1 MKQFKDI
8 LEKGLGKKW
17 SLTEEEKSSLWE
29 SVSSQLPSAEPKR
42 GGFLWWAV
50 PAAVAAAVAAFFLLR
65 SPSSSP
71 TPFQPEIK
79 PIEKTTTLAD
89 GNGAIESAETPTRE
103 KEAQMPVLAY
113 SGTQKVSGQQGYS
126 GEETVQGAVENAE
139 SASVIAENKTKV
151 IPEVTPEEKTQ
162 TQETPQTE
170 LKEQTQGTDPVQQEQ
185 KSVQKTQRSQP
196 KNVSPEKFS
205 TQKNTSAVKPSATG
219 KQLKEFY
226 REPSSGKRLAFSA
239 SSNFSGRGKVEGPSN
254 SMIKAVASQ
263 FGYVTYSMAP
273 SVQQISQTKYALPL
287 NFAIGVSYKVND
299 VLTVGSGVSYS
310 FLHSKYNGLINGQFY
325 DIKQGVHYV
334 GVPVNLYFNL
344 GSAGNVD
351 FYAAAGGAVEKGV
364 KVTYQMKSAAGSGKT
379 SDSHVKGLQFSAKA
393 ATGLEYR
400 FGKGKN
406 VGLYLEPGV
415 TYYFDS
421 DLPASIRTDHPLQ
434 FEAQAGVRFHLK

>member
-8 LEKGLGKKW
+8 LEKDLGKKW
-17 SLTEEEKSSLWE
+17 SLTEEEKTFLWE
-29 SVSSQLPSAEPKR
+29 SVSSELPSAEPKR

-89 GNGAIESAETPTRE
+89 GNGAIESAESPNRE

-113 SGTQKVSGQQGYS
+113 SDTRKVSGQQGYS
-126 GEETVQGAVENAE
+126 EEETV
-139 SASVIAENKTKV
+139 
-151 IPEVTPEEKTQ
+151 IPTQPE
-162 TQETPQTE
+162 ETPQTE
-170 LKEQTQGTDPVQQEQ
+170 VKEQKQETATQTQEVAPQ
-185 KSVQKTQRSQP
+185 KQETAEKST
-196 KNVSPEKFS
+196 SP
-205 TQKNTSAVKPSATG
+205 VKPAVTG
-219 KQLKEFY
+219 KQMKEFY
-226 REPSSGKRLAFSA
+226 EAPSSGKRLAFSA

-254 SMIKAVASQ
+254 SMIKAVASH
-263 FGYVTYSMAP
+263 FGYVAYSAAP
-273 SVQQISQTKYALPL
+273 QIQQISETKYSLPL
-287 NFAIGVSYKVND
+287 NFALGVSYKVND
-299 VLTVGSGVSYS
+299 VLTVGTGVSYS
-310 FLHSKYNGLINGQFY
+310 YLHSKYNGLINGMYY

-334 GVPVNLYFNL
+334 GIPVNLYFNL
-344 GSAGNVD
+344 GTAGNID

-364 KVTYQMKSAAGSGKT
+364 KVTYEMKSAAGSGKT
-379 SDSHVKGLQFSAKA
+379 SDSNVKGLQFSTKA
-393 ATGLEYR
+393 VTGLEYR

-406 VGLYLEPGV
+406 VGLYIEPGV

>member
-1 MKQFKDI
+1 
-8 LEKGLGKKW
+8 
-17 SLTEEEKSSLWE
+17 E
-29 SVSSQLPSAEPKR
+29 S
-42 GGFLWWAV
+42 
-50 PAAVAAAVAAFFLLR
+50 
-65 SPSSSP
+65 
-71 TPFQPEIK
+71 
-79 PIEKTTTLAD
+79 
-89 GNGAIESAETPTRE
+89 PTRE

-126 GEETVQGAVENAE
+126 GEETPQAAIDPAE
-139 SASVIAENKTKV
+139 SAILIAEDKE
-151 IPEVTPEEKTQ
+151 EVSEEKV
-162 TQETPQTE
+162 QETPQPE
-170 LKEQTQGTDPVQQEQ
+170 VKEQKQESDLQ
-185 KSVQKTQRSQP
+185 KPQTSE
-196 KNVSPEKFS
+196 KNVSPEKS
-205 TQKNTSAVKPSATG
+205 ATQKNTSGVKQSATA
-219 KQLKEFY
+219 KQMKEY
-226 REPSSGKRLAFSA
+226 YKEPSSGKRLAFSA

-325 DIKQGVHYV
+325 DIKQGVHYI
-334 GVPVNLYFNL
+334 GIPVNLYFNL

-379 SDSHVKGLQFSAKA
+379 SDSSVKGLQFSAKA

-415 TYYFDS
+415 AYYFDS

-434 FEAQAGVRFHLK
+434 FEAQAGIRFHLK

>member
-1 MKQFKDI
+1 MKQLKDI
-8 LEKGLGKKW
+8 LEKDLGKKW
-17 SLTEEEKSSLWE
+17 SLTEKEKSSLWE
-29 SVSSQLPSAEPKR
+29 SVSRELPSAEPKT

-89 GNGAIESAETPTRE
+89 GNGANDSAESPSRVE
-103 KEAQMPVLAY
+103 EAQMPVLAY
-113 SGTQKVSGQQGYS
+113 SDTRKVSGQQGYS
-126 GEETVQGAVENAE
+126 EKVKDQAVVEPVE
-139 SASVIAENKTKV
+139 STDIIA
-151 IPEVTPEEKTQ
+151 EEKTEVVSEEK
-162 TQETPQTE
+162 TPETRQTE
-170 LKEQTQGTDPVQQEQ
+170 LKEQKQETAPQTQEPSE
-185 KSVQKTQRSQP
+185 
-196 KNVSPEKFS
+196 KNVSPEKS
-205 TQKNTSAVKPSATG
+205 ATQKNTSPVKPSATG

-334 GVPVNLYFNL
+334 GIPVNLYFNL
-344 GSAGNVD
+344 GSTGNLD

-379 SDSHVKGLQFSAKA
+379 SDSHVKGLQFSTKA
-393 ATGLEYR
+393 VTGLEYR

-434 FEAQAGVRFHLK
+434 FEAQAGIRFHLK

>member
-89 GNGAIESAETPTRE
+89 GNGAIESAESPTRE

-126 GEETVQGAVENAE
+126 GEETIQSAVENAE
-139 SASVIAENKTKV
+139 LKDIIAENKTEV
-151 IPEVTPEEKTQ
+151 IPEEKIQ
-162 TQETPQTE
+162 NQDIPQTE
-170 LKEQTQGTDPVQQEQ
+170 LKEQKQETASQTQE
-185 KSVQKTQRSQP
+185 SSE
-196 KNVSPEKFS
+196 KNVSPEKSS
-205 TQKNTSAVKPSATG
+205 TQKNSSAVKPSASR
-219 KQLKEFY
+219 KQLKEY
-226 REPSSGKRLAFSA
+226 YKEPSSGKRLAFSA

-263 FGYVTYSMAP
+263 FGYITYSMAP

-325 DIKQGVHYV
+325 DIKQGVHYI
-334 GVPVNLYFNL
+334 GVPVKLYFNL

-364 KVTYQMKSAAGSGKT
+364 KVTYRMKSATGSGKT
-379 SDSHVKGLQFSAKA
+379 SDSHVKGLQFSTKA
-393 ATGLEYR
+393 VTGLEYR
-400 FGKGKN
+400 FGKSKN

>member
-1 MKQFKDI
+1 M
-8 LEKGLGKKW
+8 EKGLGKKW

-71 TPFQPEIK
+71 TPFQPEIT

-89 GNGAIESAETPTRE
+89 GNGAIKSAESPTRE

-113 SGTQKVSGQQGYS
+113 SGTPKVSGQQGYS
-126 GEETVQGAVENAE
+126 GEENI
-139 SASVIAENKTKV
+139 IA
-151 IPEVTPEEKTQ
+151 EEKTQ
-162 TQETPQTE
+162 DIPQPAEKEQVEETPQAQETVQP
-170 LKEQTQGTDPVQQEQ
+170 EQE
-185 KSVQKTQRSQP
+185 SVKKTQD
-196 KNVSPEKFS
+196 SPEKS
-205 TQKNTSAVKPSATG
+205 ASPVKSSVTS
-219 KQLKEFY
+219 KQMKEY
-226 REPSSGKRLAFSA
+226 YKTPSSGKRLAFSA
-239 SSNFSGRGKVEGPSN
+239 SSNFSGRGKMDGPSN
-254 SMIKAVASQ
+254 GMIKAVASQ
-263 FGYVTYSMAP
+263 FGYVAYSTAP
-273 SVQQISQTKYALPL
+273 SVQQISETTYALPL
-287 NFAIGVSYKVND
+287 NFAIGVNYKIND
-299 VLTVGSGVSYS
+299 LLTVGSGVSYS

-325 DIKQGVHYV
+325 DIKQGVHYI
-334 GVPVNLYFNL
+334 GIPVNLYFNL
-344 GSAGNVD
+344 GSVGNLD

-379 SDSHVKGLQFSAKA
+379 SDSSVKGLQFSTRAV
-393 ATGLEYR
+393 TGLEYR

>member
-1 MKQFKDI
+1 MKDI
-8 LEKGLGKKW
+8 LEKDLGKKW
-17 SLTEEEKSSLWE
+17 SLTKEEKSSMWE
-29 SVSSQLPSAEPKR
+29 SVSSQLPSAAPVR

-71 TPFQPEIK
+71 TPFQPEIT

-89 GNGAIESAETPTRE
+89 GNGANESVESPSRE

-113 SGTQKVSGQQGYS
+113 SGTRKVSGQQGIS
-126 GEETVQGAVENAE
+126 EKEADQATVETPETKEIIAEEKTEETV
-139 SASVIAENKTKV
+139 
-151 IPEVTPEEKTQ
+151 P
-162 TQETPQTE
+162 ETPVKE
-170 LKEQTQGTDPVQQEQ
+170 EAKEQKETTTEPARQGT
-185 KSVQKTQRSQP
+185 
-196 KNVSPEKFS
+196 S
-205 TQKNTSAVKPSATG
+205 TVKPSATG
-219 KQLKEFY
+219 KQIKEY
-226 REPSSGKRLAFSA
+226 YKTPSSGKRFAFSA

-263 FGYVTYSMAP
+263 FGYVAYSNAP
-273 SVQQISQTKYALPL
+273 SVQQISETTYSLPL
-287 NFAIGVSYKVND
+287 NFAVGVSYKVSD
-299 VLTVGSGVSYS
+299 VVTVGTGVSYS
-310 FLHSKYNGLINGQFY
+310 YLHSKYNGLINGQFY
-325 DIKQGVHYV
+325 DIKQGVHYI
-334 GVPVNLYFNL
+334 GVPVNVYFNI

-364 KVTYQMKSAAGSGKT
+364 KVSYRMKSAAGSGKT
-379 SDSHVKGLQFSAKA
+379 SDSHVKGVQFSTKA
-393 ATGLEYR
+393 VTGLEYR

-406 VGLYLEPGV
+406 VGLYLEPGI

>member
-1 MKQFKDI
+1 
-8 LEKGLGKKW
+8 
-17 SLTEEEKSSLWE
+17 
-29 SVSSQLPSAEPKR
+29 
-42 GGFLWWAV
+42 
-50 PAAVAAAVAAFFLLR
+50 
-65 SPSSSP
+65 
-71 TPFQPEIK
+71 
-79 PIEKTTTLAD
+79 
-89 GNGAIESAETPTRE
+89 
-103 KEAQMPVLAY
+103 MPVLAY

-126 GEETVQGAVENAE
+126 GEENI
-139 SASVIAENKTKV
+139 IAEENTEERKDV
-151 IPEVTPEEKTQ
+151 VSEEKTPETIQQ
-162 TQETPQTE
+162 TVKEDKQDAAPQKQETSE
-170 LKEQTQGTDPVQQEQ
+170 
-185 KSVQKTQRSQP
+185 KS
-196 KNVSPEKFS
+196 NSP
-205 TQKNTSAVKPSATG
+205 VKPAVTG
-219 KQLKEFY
+219 KQLKEY
-226 REPSSGKRLAFSA
+226 YEVPSKGKRLTFSA

-254 SMIKAVASQ
+254 SMIKAVASE
-263 FGYVTYSMAP
+263 FGYVAYSTAP
-273 SVQQISQTKYALPL
+273 SVQQISETTYALPL
-287 NFAIGVSYKVND
+287 NFAVGVSYKVND
-299 VLTVGSGVSYS
+299 LLTVGTGVSYS

-344 GSAGNVD
+344 GTAGNVD

-434 FEAQAGVRFHLK
+434 FEAQAGIRFHLK

>member
-8 LEKGLGKKW
+8 LEKDLGKKW
-17 SLTEEEKSSLWE
+17 SLTKEEKSSLWE
-29 SVSSQLPSAEPKR
+29 SISGQLPTAEPKR

-50 PAAVAAAVAAFFLLR
+50 PAAVAAAVAAFFLLK

-71 TPFQPEIK
+71 TPFQPEIT

-89 GNGAIESAETPTRE
+89 GNGANESAESPTRE
-103 KEAQMPVLAY
+103 MEAQMPVLAY

-126 GEETVQGAVENAE
+126 GEEAVQTAVESTKSANIIAE
-139 SASVIAENKTKV
+139 EKTEVVSENKTQA
-151 IPEVTPEEKTQ
+151 PETTQ
-162 TQETPQTE
+162 QFMKEPQKETPQTE
-170 LKEQTQGTDPVQQEQ
+170 VKEQKQETA
-185 KSVQKTQRSQP
+185 VQKQDAS
-196 KNVSPEKFS
+196 E
-205 TQKNTSAVKPSATG
+205 KNTSVVKPSATAS
-219 KQLKEFY
+219 QMKEYFKT
-226 REPSSGKRLAFSA
+226 PSTGKRLAFSA
-239 SSNFSGRGKVEGPSN
+239 STNFSGRGKVEGPSN

-263 FGYVTYSMAP
+263 FGYVAYSMAP
-273 SVQQISQTKYALPL
+273 SVQQISETKYALPL
-287 NFAIGVSYKVND
+287 NFAVGVTYKVNNL
-299 VLTVGSGVSYS
+299 LTVGTGVSYS
-310 FLHSKYNGLINGQFY
+310 FLHSKYDGLINGQFY
-325 DIKQGVHYV
+325 NIKQGVHYV

-344 GSAGNVD
+344 GSTGNLD

-379 SDSHVKGLQFSAKA
+379 SDSSVKGLQFSTRAV
-393 ATGLEYR
+393 TGMEYR

-434 FEAQAGVRFHLK
+434 FEAQAGIRFHLK